1 MKRQTLLAALALV
14 CLSSSAADA
23 PRALNLSWM
32 PQQSGG
38 CKYEGEDFE
47 VGARVCRGGQF
58 WDCGSNGEWSNTGIK
73 CNRKR

>member
-14 CLSSSAADA
+14 CLGSSAADS
-23 PRALNLSWM
+23 PRPIDLLQLAQK
-32 PQQSGG
+32 PAG

-58 WDCGSNGEWSNTGIK
+58 WDCGSNGDWTNTAIK
-73 CNRKR
+73 CNKKR